1 MSGLDKIIE
10 QIQQQAQEEAK
21 EIEKKSEAYCNE
33 YMEKVK
39 SDVEKEIAEYNAQA
53 LKDRELYESKVKSG
67 MDFKERNTVLETK
80 QESIAKCLLAVED
93 KIKNLSD
100 KEYFELLEKILE
112 VNIQKDNG
120 VMKLSERDL
129 SRVPQDFKDSIGKI
143 AKKAGGSLELSDTPA
158 QIKDGFILIYGNIE
172 ENCTFKALFDSG
184 LGRLRD
190 IANRE
195 LFG

>member
-10 QIQQQAQEEAK
+10 QIQLQAQAEAQ
-21 EIEKKSEAYCNE
+21 EIIKKSEDYCTE

-39 SDVEKEIAEYNAQA
+39 SDVEKEIAEYNGKA

-67 MDFKERNTVLETK
+67 MDFKERNAILETK
-80 QESIAKCLLAVED
+80 QQAISKCILAAEE
-93 KIKNLSD
+93 KIRNLSD
-100 KEYFELLEKILE
+100 KEYFQLLEKILE

-120 VMKLSERDL
+120 IMKLSENDL
-129 SRVPQDFKDSIGKI
+129 GRVPQDFKDSIKKI
-143 AKKAGGSLELSDTPA
+143 AKKAGGSLELSDRPA

-190 IANRE
+190 IANRK